1 MPDDERVAV
10 SVLNN
15 RTTQGRAEQNSAP
28 FLESGQHAQA
38 RDSGKR
44 FLGFRSRSSGQCC
57 RTRTRTVCHVLDGAA
72 ATVLD
77 GMLPGRTCHSG
88 TAGAVFWR
96 ARGAAAPL
104 LEVLGQPKHGEVW
117 VVNAWG
123 VAMGFFHSVLLH
135 LSVSQTRRCTTSPP
149 IVLVPIGE
157 ASHKYAER
165 WAFGAE
171 GDTIRE
177 PPMQDGKQSR
187 QCRMTVTVGEK
198 GWWTRRRGGGVVS
211 CLRLE
216 VSPQQIVVQLRCRC
230 PPRRLSGSRRARAH
244 GPRLRDCPVGPNVAI
259 GRGESKA
266 GGRHTVH
273 RTLGGFVDRLDGRLG
288 THRDPRFAARVVAR
302 KQGTGLWQA
311 GLLP

>member
-28 FLESGQHAQA
+28 FLESGQHAPA
-38 RDSGKR
+38 RDSGKS

-198 GWWTRRRGGGVVS
+198 GWWTRRRGGGVVP

-244 GPRLRDCPVGPNVAI
+244 GPRLQKPRLSRRAQRRHWQGREQGRRAAHSPSNV
-259 GRGESKA
+259 
-266 GGRHTVH
+266 
-273 RTLGGFVDRLDGRLG
+273 GGFC
-288 THRDPRFAARVVAR
+288 
-302 KQGTGLWQA
+302 
-311 GLLP
+311 

>member
-1 MPDDERVAV
+1 MPDDERVAA

-28 FLESGQHAQA
+28 FWSLVSTHRRGIRAKAFLVSWFQVAFKWAMLQDQDQDGLPRVGRRGSNGSGWNAAWQDVPFGH
-38 RDSGKR
+38 R
-44 FLGFRSRSSGQCC
+44 RSR
-57 RTRTRTVCHVLDGAA
+57 
-72 ATVLD
+72 
-77 GMLPGRTCHSG
+77 
-88 TAGAVFWR
+88 FWR

-135 LSVSQTRRCTTSPP
+135 LSVSQTRRRTTSPP

-165 WAFGAE
+165 WVFGAE

-198 GWWTRRRGGGVVS
+198 GWWTRRRGGGVVP

-244 GPRLRDCPVGPNVAI
+244 GPRLQKPRLSRRAQRRHWQ
-259 GRGESKA
+259 GREQ
-266 GGRHTVH
+266 GRRAAHSPSSV
-273 RTLGGFVDRLDGRLG
+273 GGFC
-288 THRDPRFAARVVAR
+288 
-302 KQGTGLWQA
+302 
-311 GLLP
+311 